1 MALGL
6 APLGLAGLRLGLAG
20 LRLGPAGLALAGQ
33 LAALNPL
40 LQLPQLLREC
50 RVRKQGGRIIS
61 I

>member
-40 LQLPQLLREC
+40 LQLPQLVE
-50 RVRKQGGRIIS
+50 
-61 I
+61 